1 MTASL
6 KSATLNLCPVTGRGA
21 ALAGRKRRHAR
32 GAEAGFS
39 LTELVIVVA
48 LIIIVAGLA
57 FRTLSGRDDSVRL
70 GQDVTRRIRERRAA
84 AIQLNQQRS
93 ASQLEQFVQPPVT
106 IDFAA
111 SETTRSLWLEGT
123 DADDDGHD
131 DISGRPFTR
140 FIPPGAPGATGT
152 WFYAYQGSALQ
163 LPTGW
168 RLVATAADLDPIPLI
183 PLGTPATT
191 VGFTREGTVAN
202 NPATAGTTDPNQQ
215 TPFLAIYITN
225 GTDAQA
231 VAVHATGLTEFWRW
245 DPTAGAWRGFGDRN

>member
-1 MTASL
+1 MKASL
-6 KSATLNLCPVTGRGA
+6 KSATLNLCPVAGRGA

-32 GAEAGFS
+32 GAEAGLS
-39 LTELVIVVA
+39 LTELVIVLA

-93 ASQLEQFVQPPVT
+93 ASQPEQFVQPPVT

-111 SETTRSLWLEGT
+111 PETTRSLWLEGT
-123 DADDDGHD
+123 DDDDDGND

-140 FIPPGAPGATGT
+140 FIPPGAPGATGA
-152 WFYAYQGSALQ
+152 WVYAYQGSALR
-163 LPTGW
+163 LPAGW
-168 RLVATAADLDPIPLI
+168 RLAATAADLDPIPLI

-191 VGFTREGTVAN
+191 VSFTREGTVAN
-202 NPATAGTTDPNQQ
+202 NPATAGTTDTNQQ
-215 TPFLAIYITN
+215 TPFLAIYLTD

-245 DPTAGAWRGFGDRN
+245 DSAAGAWRGFGDRN

>member
-32 GAEAGFS
+32 GVEAGFS
-39 LTELVIVVA
+39 LTELVVVVA

-106 IDFAA
+106 RPRARSGWKARTPTTTATTTSPAA
-111 SETTRSLWLEGT
+111 PSHGSSRR
-123 DADDDGHD
+123 ARR
-131 DISGRPFTR
+131 GRPEPGSTPTKAALFNYLR
-140 FIPPGAPGATGT
+140 VGVWRPPP
-152 WFYAYQGSALQ
+152 
-163 LPTGW
+163 PTS
-168 RLVATAADLDPIPLI
+168 
-183 PLGTPATT
+183 TPS
-191 VGFTREGTVAN
+191 
-202 NPATAGTTDPNQQ
+202 P
-215 TPFLAIYITN
+215 
-225 GTDAQA
+225 
-231 VAVHATGLTEFWRW
+231 
-245 DPTAGAWRGFGDRN
+245 